1 MLKRPRRLR
10 GGTLLRE
17 MVRETRISPS
27 SLILPLFLKEGKDIH
42 DPIPSLE
49 GHFHLSPDDQVCRE
63 VEQALKAGVSRFLL
77 FGLPAHKDPEGSGAY
92 DDQGIV
98 QQGLRVLKDHF
109 GKDIYLVTDICMC
122 EYTSHGHCGILH
134 GQEVDNDPTLE
145 RLARIAVSHAQAGA
159 DMVAPSDMMDGRVLA
174 IRNALDEAGRTD
186 LPILSYAVKYASSF
200 YGPFRDAAG
209 SAPAFGDRKSYQM
222 DCHNVREALK
232 EALSLIHI

>member
-98 QQGLRVLKDHF
+98 QQGLRVLKDRF
-109 GKDIYLVTDICMC
+109 G
-122 EYTSHGHCGILH
+122 
-134 GQEVDNDPTLE
+134 
-145 RLARIAVSHAQAGA
+145 
-159 DMVAPSDMMDGRVLA
+159 
-174 IRNALDEAGRTD
+174 
-186 LPILSYAVKYASSF
+186 
-200 YGPFRDAAG
+200 
-209 SAPAFGDRKSYQM
+209 
-222 DCHNVREALK
+222 
-232 EALSLIHI
+232 